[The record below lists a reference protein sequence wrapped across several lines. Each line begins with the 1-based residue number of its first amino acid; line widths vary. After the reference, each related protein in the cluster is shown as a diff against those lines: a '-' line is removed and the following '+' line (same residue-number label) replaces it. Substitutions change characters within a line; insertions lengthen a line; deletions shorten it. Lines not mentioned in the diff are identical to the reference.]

1 MNIYKAMQNAR
12 SHFQLKEKTDLFNKN
27 KIFGSSTLNQK
38 YLLS

>member
-27 KIFGSSTLNQK
+27 TK
-38 YLLS
+38 YLDQIH